1 MIASEE
7 LLQTVANLILY
18 ITALNCM
25 LVLVYVS
32 FHFWFSQGYSID
44 SLHPGPMGKIR
55 GCHVSGDLLL
65 LGFGSAR
72 PSLGKSLGIAKSLK
86 SL

>member
-25 LVLVYVS
+25 LVLVYVCFS
-32 FHFWFSQGYSID
+32 F
-44 SLHPGPMGKIR
+44 L
-55 GCHVSGDLLL
+55 V
-65 LGFGSAR
+65 
-72 PSLGKSLGIAKSLK
+72 
-86 SL
+86 